1 MEGWGRGGR
10 GKNERIVDL
19 NLSIYQLLLSGVLD
33 TKCGCFTFTFFIGEE
48 ELKSTLV
55 GRTSHALN
63 TSFKD

>member
-1 MEGWGRGGR
+1 MEGWGRGG
-10 GKNERIVDL
+10 GGAKMSAL
-19 NLSIYQLLLSGVLD
+19 STSIYQLLLSGVLD

>member
-1 MEGWGRGGR
+1 MEGWGRGGGG
-10 GKNERIVDL
+10 GKNERSVDL
-19 NLSIYQLLLSGVLD
+19 NLSVIILSGVLD

-63 TSFKD
+63 TSFKDW

>member
-1 MEGWGRGGR
+1 MEGWGRGG
-10 GKNERIVDL
+10 GGVKMSAL
-19 NLSIYQLLLSGVLD
+19 STSIYQLLLSGVLD
-33 TKCGCFTFTFFIGEE
+33 TKCGCFTFTIFIGEE